1 MAEPERTTSFAKS
14 VKGLHHEESALD
26 RARALRDQFAHVQEQ
41 SNEKQK
47 SRQTEKPRETEQVGS
62 QMVRNDKPLLQP
74 TPRGNMRQAPD
85 RFAAYRKL
93 QREHKNAGTSF
104 EEKAARHVEQQKA
117 APKPAHDLAAA
128 ANAHAANEQVK
139 KAAAE
144 KAYKAF
150 QERQQQIHNQER
162 PHDRDRE
169 R

>member
-26 RARALRDQFAHVQEQ
+26 RARALRDHFVHVQEQ
-41 SNEKQK
+41 NSEKQK

-74 TPRGNMRQAPD
+74 TPRGNLRQAPD

-93 QREHKNAGTSF
+93 QREHKKSGTSF
-104 EEKAARHVEQQKA
+104 EEKAARHFEQEKA

-128 ANAHAANEQVK
+128 AHARPENEDAKRQAAQ
-139 KAAAE
+139 KAMQ
-144 KAYKAF
+144 AF
-150 QERQQQIHNQER
+150 HERQQQIR
-162 PHDRDRE
+162 DLDRDRE